1 MKATS
6 LRLSM
11 QTLLPDLTPSRCKPP
26 AIRSV
31 RPATSAW
38 SRFRWPLMMPRN
50 DDSRSSIFSF
60 SLLENTQC
68 FRHRRAK
75 ARSWVFAL
83 DVPVIPVLLRLSQS
97 EDVDGGG
104 QPRPRDEIGDSVV
117 ERA

>member
-6 LRLSM
+6 LRMSM
-11 QTLLPDLTPSRCKPP
+11 QTLSPGLTPSRCKPP

-50 DDSRSSIFSF
+50 GDSRSSIFSF

-68 FRHRRAK
+68 FRHHRAK

-97 EDVDGGG
+97 EDVDG
-104 QPRPRDEIGDSVV
+104 RDKPGHDEKFG
-117 ERA
+117 